1 MQFLRARTEPGW
13 TALVPQGDTLRAVH
27 LLPPSGALPP
37 RLTWSWQ
44 GAWADE
50 PAVRAAS
57 LTALQRAQGVKT
69 RRVWLLERGQYQIV
83 PADAPADVPRE
94 EWQDAL
100 RWQLKG
106 QLEFAAEDAA
116 LDLLTLPNDQSQRR
130 QAQLLAVLAPKYRLR
145 DLVGLCQSQ
154 RLALDAIDIPET
166 ALRNISARLEPEQRA
181 QALLSFG
188 SGAGS
193 LVVTQGGELLMYR
206 QIELGADALAH
217 EDDAR
222 RQAALDRAALEVQRT
237 LDNFE
242 RLFSHLSLGR
252 VLVAPG
258 AGMAALVGHLGG
270 MVNVKVEALDLQGVL
285 DVSAAPALQ
294 GAESARWLTALGA
307 GLRE

>member
-13 TALVPQGDTLRAVH
+13 TALVPQGDTLRAAH
-27 LLPPSGALPP
+27 LLPASGSQPP
-37 RLTWSWQ
+37 RLSWSWQ
-44 GAWADE
+44 GAWGDDL
-50 PAVRAAS
+50 AVRAAS
-57 LTALQRAQGVKT
+57 LGALQRAQSAKT

-145 DLVGLCQSQ
+145 ELVKSCETHK
-154 RLALDAIDIPET
+154 LALSAIDIPET
-166 ALRNISARLEPEQRA
+166 ALRNLSARLAPEQRA

-188 SGAGS
+188 SGVGS
-193 LVVTQGGELLMYR
+193 LVVTQGSDLLMYR

-217 EDDAR
+217 EDNAR
-222 RQAALDRAALEVQRT
+222 REAALDRAALEVQRT
-237 LDNFE
+237 LDNFD

-285 DVSAAPALQ
+285 DAAATPALV

-307 GLRE
+307 ALRD